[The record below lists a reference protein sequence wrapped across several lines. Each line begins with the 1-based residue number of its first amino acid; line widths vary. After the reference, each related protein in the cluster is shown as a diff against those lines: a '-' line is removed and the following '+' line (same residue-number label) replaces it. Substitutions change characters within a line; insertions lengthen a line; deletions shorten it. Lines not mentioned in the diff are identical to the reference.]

1 MLPAR
6 HRLRSAR
13 DFTAAVRGG
22 RRSGTPLLV
31 AHVVTDPTPGPA
43 PVRVG
48 VAVGRAVGP
57 AVVRNR
63 VKRRL
68 RHLLRDRLGVLPPGS
83 RCVVRA
89 NPSAAT
95 ASSATLGAALDSALA
110 RASRNSRD
118 G

>member
-6 HRLRSAR
+6 NRLRAAR

-22 RRSGTPLLV
+22 RRSGGPLLV
-31 AHVVTDPTPGPA
+31 VHLETPPGDRGGDPRA
-43 PVRVG
+43 G
-48 VAVGRAVGP
+48 VAVSRAVGP

-68 RHLLRDRLGVLPPGS
+68 RHLLRERVTTLPAGS

-89 NPSAAT
+89 QPAAAA
-95 ASSATLGAALDSALA
+95 ASSAALARALDSALD
-110 RASRNSRD
+110 RALRR

>member
-6 HRLRSAR
+6 SRLRSAR

-22 RRSGTPLLV
+22 RRSGTSLLV
-31 AHVVTDPTPGPA
+31 VHLDPGDGGSGP
-43 PVRVG
+43 PRVG
-48 VAVGRAVGP
+48 VAVSRAVGP

-68 RHLLRDRLGVLPPGS
+68 RHLLRERLDALPAGS

-89 NPSAAT
+89 QPAAATAPSAA
-95 ASSATLGAALDSALA
+95 LGAALDSALTRA
-110 RASRNSRD
+110 RR

>member
-1 MLPAR
+1 MLPAQY
-6 HRLRSAR
+6 RLRAAR

-22 RRSGTPLLV
+22 RRSGGPLLV
-31 AHVVTDPTPGPA
+31 VHLETSGDPADP
-43 PVRVG
+43 RVG
-48 VAVGRAVGP
+48 VAVSRAVGP

-68 RHLLRDRLGVLPPGS
+68 RHLLRERVVQLPAGS

-89 NPSAAT
+89 QPAAAT
-95 ASSATLGAALDSALA
+95 ASSAALGRALDSAFA
-110 RASRNSRD
+110 RALPR